1 MRAAFQGLRARLDMG
16 RWIFRAAMSLQAPP
30 MSETSGL
37 SPAATVPDT
46 AVPTILDVEASG
58 FGAGGYPIEVGF
70 VQEDGTAYCT
80 LIRPAPGWTHWDP
93 EAESIHGISQDL
105 LLRRGRDVG
114 EVARELN
121 GRLAGQTVYSDG
133 WGNDFVWLG
142 LLFDE
147 AGLVPRFRVESLRSL
162 LSDDEAASWH
172 AVKDAVAA
180 EMPSGR
186 HRASGDAEVLQRA
199 LRRVKGQ
206 G

>member
-1 MRAAFQGLRARLDMG
+1 MCARVLFLMDDM
-16 RWIFRAAMSLQAPP
+16 P
-30 MSETSGL
+30 ETSGVKL
-37 SPAATVPDT
+37 PAAPRLAT
-46 AVPTILDVEASG
+46 VPTILDVEASG

-70 VQEDGTAYCT
+70 VEEDGTAYCT

-93 EAESIHGISQDL
+93 AAELIHRIPHGL
-105 LLRRGRDVG
+105 LLRRGRSVG

-162 LSDDEAASWH
+162 LSDEEAAGWH
-172 AVKDAVAA
+172 VIKDAVAA
-180 EMPSGR
+180 EMMSGR

-199 LRRVKGQ
+199 LRRVRGRNAKDQ
-206 G
+206 VKR